1 MVTVYLYFYIFAQE
15 LKDKNICKDSF
26 LLFRAALAS
35 FNGIF
40 QVVTGRDFIRGYQP
54 ILNIGL
60 LRATASFKDANIRV
74 FI

>member
-1 MVTVYLYFYIFAQE
+1 MVTVDLDFYIFAQE
-15 LKDKNICKDSF
+15 LKDKNICKKIVF
-26 LLFRAALAS
+26 YCFGRALAS

-60 LRATASFKDANIRV
+60 
-74 FI
+74 